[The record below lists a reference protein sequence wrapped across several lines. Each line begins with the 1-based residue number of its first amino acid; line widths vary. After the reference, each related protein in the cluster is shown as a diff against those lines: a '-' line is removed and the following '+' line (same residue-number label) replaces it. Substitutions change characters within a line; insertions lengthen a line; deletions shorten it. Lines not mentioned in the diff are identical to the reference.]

1 MPAVADVHCKAVVF
15 DLFGTLVEDI
25 QATIHERMAELLG
38 LPTELFLEH
47 WLPGYEARGKGVKT
61 FEECVAEMSET
72 LHLSL
77 EHGVVEAIAKVRT
90 DALAEHLQRVK
101 PGALATLERLTAAGF
116 PLALVSNASVEVHAG
131 WDSSPVS
138 SWFPSPIFSCDV
150 HLMKPD
156 PAIYL
161 LACNQLDVPPSR
173 CLFVGDGGDNE
184 LSGAMQVGM
193 TTVQVPSYRERIPDA
208 DYSVAS
214 LDEMGALLRSLEY
227 SGHG

>member
-1 MPAVADVHCKAVVF
+1 
-15 DLFGTLVEDI
+15 
-25 QATIHERMAELLG
+25 
-38 LPTELFLEH
+38 
-47 WLPGYEARGKGVKT
+47 
-61 FEECVAEMSET
+61 
-72 LHLSL
+72 
-77 EHGVVEAIAKVRT
+77 
-90 DALAEHLQRVK
+90 
-101 PGALATLERLTAAGF
+101 
-116 PLALVSNASVEVHAG
+116 
-131 WDSSPVS
+131 
-138 SWFPSPIFSCDV
+138 
-150 HLMKPD
+150 MKPD